1 GRAGTAAVRRRLT
14 AARRR
19 GVAPPVGRVPAAG
32 TAARLPTAGLL
43 ARGPSTARLPTAG
56 LPTAGLPTVGPP
68 AEGRGRRGRRWR
80 RGRRGGPGVTG
91 RRDGCGGGSR
101 GLSRGRG
108 GLLRRA
114 ARRNT
119 GKGAAEPELRSRA
132 DLFDDRVL
140 LDLELQVEEVPDR
153 LFLNAVHH
161 GVEHVVA
168 LPLVLDQRVALRHRP
183 QADALAE
190 VVHLVQVLAPLAVED
205 RQDDA
210 PLDLAHDLRREFGL
224 TAVVG
229 FLRVLL
235 HHLGE
240 QVRGQAALLAPGFVD
255 HRLGLQR
262 DREELLERPPELVEV
277 PFLRV
282 P

>member
-1 GRAGTAAVRRRLT
+1 MPLDAAALGRRRVLQVAGAARLKAGGQHRLRAVAAGDRVGYLRHVGPGRLGRAGTAAVRRRLT

-32 TAARLPTAGLL
+32 TAARLPTARLL
-43 ARGPSTARLPTAG
+43 TAG
-56 LPTAGLPTVGPP
+56 LPAAGPP
-68 AEGRGRRGRRWR
+68 AEGRGRRDRRWR

-91 RRDGCGGGSR
+91 RRDGCRGGSG

-119 GKGAAEPELRSRA
+119 GKGTAEPELRSRA

-140 LDLELQVEEVPDR
+140 LDLELQVEQVADR
-153 LFLNAVHH
+153 LFLDAVHH

-168 LPLVLDQRVALRHRP
+168 LPLVLDQRVALRHRA

-190 VVHLVQVLAPLAVED
+190 VVHLVQVLAPLAVKD
-205 RQDDA
+205 
-210 PLDLAHDLRREFGL
+210 G
-224 TAVVG
+224 
-229 FLRVLL
+229 
-235 HHLGE
+235 
-240 QVRGQAALLAPGFVD
+240 
-255 HRLGLQR
+255 
-262 DREELLERPPELVEV
+262 
-277 PFLRV
+277 
-282 P
+282 